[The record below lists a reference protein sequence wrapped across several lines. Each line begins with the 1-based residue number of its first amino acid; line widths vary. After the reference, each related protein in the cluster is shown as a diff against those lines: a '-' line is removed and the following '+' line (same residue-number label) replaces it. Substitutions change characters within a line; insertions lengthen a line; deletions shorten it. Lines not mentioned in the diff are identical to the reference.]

1 MGESCRHHCRF
12 SALRAEELQA
22 KTWPLPHPGSHTVT
36 GSCISAQVPPFTGLL
51 IGGPWP
57 RPLLMVSSR
66 PSLGGPW
73 KHILTLQFS
82 LSVVSNSL
90 WPHNLQH
97 SRLLLIT
104 NSWSLHKLM
113 SIESVIPSNHLMLY
127 HLLLLLPSIFPT
139 IKIFS
144 NESVLCVRW
153 PEYWSFSFSIS
164 PPNEY
169 SRFISFRT
177 GWFDLLGVQETLKSL
192 QHHSSK
198 ASILQHSA
206 FFMIWLLH
214 PYMATGKTIAYIDLC
229 SQSNVSAF

>member
-97 SRLLLIT
+97 SRLLCWSPTPGACT
-104 NSWSLHKLM
+104 NSCPSSQWSH
-113 SIESVIPSNHLMLY
+113 
-127 HLLLLLPSIFPT
+127 PT
-139 IKIFS
+139 ISCSIISFFS
-144 NESVLCVRW
+144 CLQSFPPSRSFQMSQFFASGGQSIGASASASVL
-153 PEYWSFSFSIS
+153 PMNIQDLFPLGLAGLIS
-164 PPNEY
+164 
-169 SRFISFRT
+169 
-177 GWFDLLGVQETLKSL
+177 
-192 QHHSSK
+192 
-198 ASILQHSA
+198 
-206 FFMIWLLH
+206 
-214 PYMATGKTIAYIDLC
+214 
-229 SQSNVSAF
+229 

>member
-82 LSVVSNSL
+82 SVSQSCPTHYDPMICSTPGFSVDHQLLELAQTHVHRVSDPIQPSHALSSPSSPAFNLSHHQGLFKWVSSL
-90 WPHNLQH
+90 HQVARVLELQLQH
-97 SRLLLIT
+97 QS
-104 NSWSLHKLM
+104 SQW
-113 SIESVIPSNHLMLY
+113 
-127 HLLLLLPSIFPT
+127 IF
-139 IKIFS
+139 KIYF
-144 NESVLCVRW
+144 L
-153 PEYWSFSFSIS
+153 
-164 PPNEY
+164 
-169 SRFISFRT
+169 
-177 GWFDLLGVQETLKSL
+177 
-192 QHHSSK
+192 
-198 ASILQHSA
+198 
-206 FFMIWLLH
+206 
-214 PYMATGKTIAYIDLC
+214 
-229 SQSNVSAF
+229 